1 MKWYERQKQ
10 MYSQAKSQPQDPQPQ
25 YDQPEYEQPME
36 SESTYE
42 PVDYENVNQ
51 SFEQPQEAYEDVV
64 DDNAM
69 NTPYEPEY
77 RNDRVR
83 EARMQSIGAFQDS
96 SRHSMNEQDATTI
109 SKGTVLHGNI
119 ESEGDLIIHGHVK
132 GDIICNSN
140 LSVYGTVEGIIN
152 CNNAYFD
159 QAIIIGDVGCSGNLE
174 LTDSSTVDG
183 NVEAYELLNGGR
195 IKGDAMVSEHV
206 RFTSTSAIVGNVSAN
221 AIQVDRGAVIQGKV
235 TIRQEVYGNNR

>member
-10 MYSQAKSQPQDPQPQ
+10 MYSQQKNQTQEPQPQ
-25 YDQPEYEQPME
+25 YDQPEVEQPIE

-42 PVDYENVNQ
+42 SVAYENVKP
-51 SFEQPQEAYEDVV
+51 SFDNAQDIYEDVV
-64 DDNAM
+64 DDVAM
-69 NTPYEPEY
+69 NQPYEPEY
-77 RNDRVR
+77 RNEHVR
-83 EARMQSIGAFQDS
+83 EMRAQTFTSFQDT
-96 SRHSMNEQDATTI
+96 SRHSMEHEATTI

-159 QAIIIGDVGCSGNLE
+159 QAIIVGDVGCSGNLE
-174 LTDSSTVDG
+174 LTQSSTVDG

-195 IKGDAMVSEHV
+195 IKGDAMISEHV

-221 AIQVDRGAVIQGKV
+221 DIQVDRGAVIQGKV